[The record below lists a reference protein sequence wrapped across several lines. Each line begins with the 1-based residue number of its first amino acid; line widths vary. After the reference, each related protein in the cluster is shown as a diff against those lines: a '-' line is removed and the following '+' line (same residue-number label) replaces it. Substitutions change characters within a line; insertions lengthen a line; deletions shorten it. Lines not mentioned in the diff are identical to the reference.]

1 MARGG
6 SWKKVD
12 PSLVERFDAA
22 LPDHPAAE
30 RRTMFGYPACFAN
43 GHYVAGLHEDRFVIR
58 LPGELLGRFSELADA
73 PPFNPMGTGKGLKD
87 WRQIPPDVAADHD
100 RLAALLAAA
109 IDEVAQLPP
118 KERKKRKG

>member
-1 MARGG
+1 
-6 SWKKVD
+6 
-12 PSLVERFDAA
+12 
-22 LPDHPAAE
+22 
-30 RRTMFGYPACFAN
+30 MFGYPACFVN

-87 WRQIPPDVAADHD
+87 WRQIPPDVAADPD

-118 KERKKRKG
+118 KERKKGKG